1 MNPQTDD
8 YKSTAPPLSYFS
20 IVILVTNKG
29 VEPLSNGRKPFVLT
43 TRLIRHVMVLI
54 IGLEPITFGI
64 SDHCSTIKLNE
75 YNIIMDAEVG
85 LEPTTFGL

>member
-1 MNPQTDD
+1 
-8 YKSTAPPLSYFS
+8 
-20 IVILVTNKG
+20 
-29 VEPLSNGRKPFVLT
+29 
-43 TRLIRHVMVLI
+43 MVLI